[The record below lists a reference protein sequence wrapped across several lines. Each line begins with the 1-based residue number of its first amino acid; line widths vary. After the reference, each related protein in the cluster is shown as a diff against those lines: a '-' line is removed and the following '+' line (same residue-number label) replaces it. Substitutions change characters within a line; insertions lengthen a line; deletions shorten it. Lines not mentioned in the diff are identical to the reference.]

1 MICFPQHPFLSC
13 WDDELYT
20 NKAWLENG
28 QIYNQ
33 ENLFVYII
41 CVQSLC
47 AESYM
52 TFVHWLQRSPL
63 LQFIDK

>member
-1 MICFPQHPFLSC
+1 
-13 WDDELYT
+13 
-20 NKAWLENG
+20 LENG

-52 TFVHWLQRSPL
+52 TFVH
-63 LQFIDK
+63 